1 MHCKFFL
8 EFHCPL
14 KFSIVILFFLR
25 NQLYFIERKYYNI
38 SCVFSLQPHIIS
50 HSFGFTKTNG
60 SNTTL
65 LPKLIRFLLI
75 RIKLTQYLTL
85 ILIHYSKKKK
95 KKFLHPLHQISQSF
109 LKVFSTFCKIKH
121 FFSNK
126 FITLTYIHK
135 FTQMYTPS
143 ELFSL
148 KVLSFLDI

>member
-1 MHCKFFL
+1 M
-8 EFHCPL
+8 
-14 KFSIVILFFLR
+14 R

-75 RIKLTQYLTL
+75 QIKLTQYLTL

-95 KKFLHPLHQISQSF
+95 KKKNLHPLHQISQSF
-109 LKVFSTFCKIKH
+109 LQIFSTFCKIKH

-126 FITLTYIHK
+126 LITLTYIYISSHK
-135 FTQMYTPS
+135 STRHQSSFPS
-143 ELFSL
+143 RYFR
-148 KVLSFLDI
+148 F

>member
-95 KKFLHPLHQISQSF
+95 KISSPTTSNFPKFLKSIQYF
-109 LKVFSTFCKIKH
+109 LQNQTF
-121 FFSNK
+121 
-126 FITLTYIHK
+126 LL
-135 FTQMYTPS
+135 Q
-143 ELFSL
+143 
-148 KVLSFLDI
+148 